1 LFVFFDRYLLFFSVQ
16 RQPINPITMASSP
29 SSSSNGEQ
37 GQFHVV
43 APEHQHTPQAIPKE
57 VEDSVLVCYK
67 SAGIGLFGM
76 GMRWAGMPLEKI
88 ALYLNS
94 SQVKKV
100 IGGPSPFRQ
109 AVNLTFQEGVLGPYR
124 VVGPASIVAWF
135 LQYSVMGFAFQFFD
149 HALSNAMGIKP
160 VYYGKELMEPAN
172 SREFNSSSGGD
183 SAKTALK
190 TFLAPLLAGTVE
202 SRVANRA
209 EVERYF
215 GRQKFSA
222 IESKLGWSTIS
233 RQCGPAF
240 LSNVS
245 RNVIMCNTTFIL
257 TPITYKLYFPQ
268 EKKSN
273 TTLFWYGLGMNVFV
287 GNIIAITQQ
296 ALWGRSL
303 DYCAR
308 NGGQNINYSQV
319 IREGL
324 HAEGTAAFF
333 TPAKWWARVLMN
345 APAQGVLPW
354 FYNNVLPLGEGFV
367 LKSFTA
373 LYHGSQ
379 QMRKKNTIHSN
390 ATPVATPVAVTY
402 PMNTTMSEGNVP
414 VVQERMQ

>member
-1 LFVFFDRYLLFFSVQ
+1 
-16 RQPINPITMASSP
+16 M
-29 SSSSNGEQ
+29 SSSQ
-37 GQFHVV
+37 G
-43 APEHQHTPQAIPKE
+43 HQNTPPSLPKE

-67 SAGIGLFGM
+67 SAGIGVFGM
-76 GMRWAGMPLEKI
+76 AMRWAGMPLEKI

-94 SQVKKV
+94 SQVKKT
-100 IGGPSPFRQ
+100 GSGPSPFRQ
-109 AVNLTFQEGVLGPYR
+109 AVNLTFQEGALGPYR
-124 VVGPASIVAWF
+124 VVGPSSIVAWF

-149 HALSNAMGIKP
+149 HALSNAMGVKP
-160 VYYGKELMEPAN
+160 VYYGQELMEPP
-172 SREFNSSSGGD
+172 SSSD
-183 SAKTALK
+183 SDSSSAGQTAKYALK
-190 TFLAPLLAGTVE
+190 TFLAPLLAGSVE

-215 GRQKFSA
+215 GRAKFSA
-222 IESKLGWSTIS
+222 IESKLNWRALS

-287 GNIIAITQQ
+287 GNTIAITQQ

-308 NGGQNINYSQV
+308 NGGQNISYPKV

-324 HAEGTAAFF
+324 SAEGTAAFF
-333 TPAKWWARVLMN
+333 TPAKWFSRVLMN

-354 FYNNVLPLGEGFV
+354 FYNNVLPLGEDYV
-367 LKSFTA
+367 LKSAATI
-373 LYHGSQ
+373 YHGLEV
-379 QMRKKNTIHSN
+379 KNTMSSTASTA
-390 ATPVATPVAVTY
+390 ATAGGASHNHRLVP
-402 PMNTTMSEGNVP
+402 NTTMTEGNL
-414 VVQERMQ
+414 Q